1 MSIAAILHVLNHS
14 KALQSDQLVLLRL
27 ADHATDHGLTWPART
42 TLARETGYTRQ
53 LVHRVL
59 LRLVQ
64 MGEIREVYSSVGQR
78 RWEIPVYNSKTHE
91 CACHFRLQAPER
103 NCNVNPKSVTG
114 PSCNSSGPNGIPA
127 EPVKDEPERPDAQAW
142 EDEWG
147 RNYDVIY
154 GG

>member
-14 KALQSDQLVLLRL
+14 KALQSDQLILLRL
-27 ADHATDHGLTWPART
+27 ADHATDHGLTWLART

-59 LRLVQ
+59 LRLQ
-64 MGEIREVYSSVGQR
+64 QLGEIREVWSANGQR
-78 RWEIPVYNSKTHE
+78 RWEIPVYNSETRE
-91 CACHFRLQAPER
+91 CTCHFRLQAPES
-103 NCNVNPKSVTG
+103 NCNVNPQTVTV
-114 PSCNSSGPNGIPA
+114 PSCNFSRPNGIAA
-127 EPVKDEPERPDAQAW
+127 EPLKDEPERPDAQAW

-147 RNYDVIY
+147 RNYDAIY